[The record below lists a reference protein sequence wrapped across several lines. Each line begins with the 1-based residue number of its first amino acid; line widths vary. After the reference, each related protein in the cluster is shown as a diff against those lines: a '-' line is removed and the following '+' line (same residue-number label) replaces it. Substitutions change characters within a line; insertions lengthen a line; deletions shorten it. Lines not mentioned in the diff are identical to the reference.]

1 MVGIHIGKNG
11 ENIEHVKKNN
21 EELSLLAKCE
31 GMEIMVHIIEAGS
44 VFYLYTIEEPNSL
57 EFFYIL
63 EGQIVWESENEI
75 ITLNIGDYF
84 YINNL
89 LETTFLEVK
98 SRVKMLYVANQSVFH
113 FLSNEIVKFEEMR
126 NKVESKDNY
135 THDHGY
141 RVKEYSMKIAKELN
155 FSKEQLNILAYASVF
170 HDLGKI
176 NVPDEILKKPSSLTK
191 KEFEYIKRH
200 PLDGSDLIKTTFLK
214 ESALAVLQ
222 HHEKIDGS
230 GYPNGLK
237 SDEICIHA
245 KIIGVVD
252 TFDAMIS
259 VRPYSEAKDPQ
270 LAIEE
275 IKSLMGILYDEK
287 VVLAFEKILKEEGI
301 I

>member
-1 MVGIHIGKNG
+1 MLGIHIGKNG

-44 VFYLYTIEEPNSL
+44 VFYLYPIEEPNSL

-63 EGQIVWESENEI
+63 EGQIVWESKNGI

-191 KEFEYIKRH
+191 EEFEYIKKH
-200 PLDGSDLIKTTFLK
+200 PLDGSDLIKATFLK

-259 VRPYSEAKDPQ
+259 VRPYSEAKDPKR
-270 LAIEE
+270 AMEE
-275 IKSLMGILYDEK
+275 IKSLIGILYDEK